1 MPSVRQTPRV
11 TETLTTTTTG
21 TDTSVCTTCEAE
33 CAGNDQPVAKKC
45 MNTSSI

>member
-1 MPSVRQTPRV
+1 MLPVQLTRHV
-11 TETLTTTTTG
+11 TETLTTTG

-45 MNTSSI
+45 MNPSSI